1 MTLNKL
7 YKQFTELQ
15 SYNGRL
21 DKISY
26 INNNLNDNV
35 FIGTLSLLLNSFVVF
50 GIGKKKLEKGADLS
64 LATDIEDLT
73 SLLTYLSK
81 NNTGSGKDIATVLK
95 FTDSLDDELTEFV
108 HQLVT
113 KTFKVG
119 VTAET
124 INENCKGVMIPTYS
138 VQLAHDYTKHL
149 KFLESYVKSDT
160 FALSEKLDGVRV
172 TALVTPQG
180 TEFYTRQGKK
190 IDGMSDLEYQ
200 YNQLFHDTVTDSGG
214 FAVDGE
220 VINTINPKSF
230 SQTQSIVSTKGEKKD
245 LMHKV
250 FDIVPI
256 NEFYMGRSN
265 LTYNGRRRMLATM
278 SKLASHKG
286 LHLISVLPLLY
297 TGNDLSVI
305 PHYLSKVEEQGGEGL
320 MINLNDVYITK
331 RTRSLLKVKSFH
343 SADLK
348 VTGVFEGEGKLA
360 GTLGG
365 IIVDYK
371 GYEVKVGTGFDEAT
385 RKEFWEDTSKIVG
398 KIAEIKYFEESTNK
412 SDNSLSL
419 RFPVFQCVRFDKSD
433 KDVNID

>member
-1 MTLNKL
+1 MTVNKL

-95 FTDSLDDELTEFV
+95 FTDNLDDELTEFV

-124 INENCKGVMIPTYS
+124 INESCKGVMIPTYS

-160 FALSEKLDGVRV
+160 FALSEKLDGVR
-172 TALVTPQG
+172 
-180 TEFYTRQGKK
+180 F
-190 IDGMSDLEYQ
+190 I
-200 YNQLFHDTVTDSGG
+200 
-214 FAVDGE
+214 
-220 VINTINPKSF
+220 
-230 SQTQSIVSTKGEKKD
+230 
-245 LMHKV
+245 
-250 FDIVPI
+250 
-256 NEFYMGRSN
+256 
-265 LTYNGRRRMLATM
+265 LA
-278 SKLASHKG
+278 
-286 LHLISVLPLLY
+286 
-297 TGNDLSVI
+297 
-305 PHYLSKVEEQGGEGL
+305 
-320 MINLNDVYITK
+320 
-331 RTRSLLKVKSFH
+331 KVKR
-343 SADLK
+343 LM
-348 VTGVFEGEGKLA
+348 VCQ
-360 GTLGG
+360 
-365 IIVDYK
+365 I
-371 GYEVKVGTGFDEAT
+371 
-385 RKEFWEDTSKIVG
+385 
-398 KIAEIKYFEESTNK
+398 
-412 SDNSLSL
+412 
-419 RFPVFQCVRFDKSD
+419 
-433 KDVNID
+433 